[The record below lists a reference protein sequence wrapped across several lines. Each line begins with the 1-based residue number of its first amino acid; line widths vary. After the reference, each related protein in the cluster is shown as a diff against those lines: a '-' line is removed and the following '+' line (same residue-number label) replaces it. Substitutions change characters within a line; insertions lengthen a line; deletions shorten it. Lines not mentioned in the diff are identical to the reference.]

1 MTHPPTA
8 YATRDAATQTM
19 PVWIAALQT
28 KPPPANRGRWG
39 GIDEVEELI
48 CSGLPPKKSP
58 PTCVDGDE
66 SRCSSEEH
74 LHGTEEMPQAI
85 TAASHAA
92 RAKVATRDPA
102 AVCPPKAPPWYLVCP
117 PVCPQKTP
125 ACWQLWQP
133 PDGNS
138 SSSTGDPSNNVP
150 LNLWQW
156 LGEDQSG
163 HNGHVEEVD

>member
-1 MTHPPTA
+1 MTHPPPA

-28 KPPPANRGRWG
+28 KPPPANRGRWD

-48 CSGLPPKKSP
+48 CSGLPPKKSA

-66 SRCSSEEH
+66 
-74 LHGTEEMPQAI
+74 EMSQAI
-85 TAASHAA
+85 TAASYAA
-92 RAKVATRDPA
+92 WAKAATRNSA

-117 PVCPQKTP
+117 PKAPPCKM
-125 ACWQLWQP
+125 WQP

-138 SSSTGDPSNNVP
+138 SSSTGDPSNNAPV
-150 LNLWQW
+150 NLWQW
-156 LGEDQSG
+156 LGDVQGG
-163 HNGHVEEVD
+163 HHGHVEEVD

>member
-19 PVWIAALQT
+19 HVWIAALQT

-66 SRCSSEEH
+66 
-74 LHGTEEMPQAI
+74 EMSQAI

-117 PVCPQKTP
+117 PVCPPKTP
-125 ACWQLWQP
+125 ACWQVWQP

-138 SSSTGDPSNNVP
+138 SSSTGDPSNNAPV
-150 LNLWQW
+150 NLWQW
-156 LGEDQSG
+156 LGEVQGG